1 MLNIKEELDLDI
13 TVKKKTT
20 WNGKV
25 KNLCFNEGKIVD
37 ENGEIVDIMDIL
49 EQFYGDKVF
58 EIAVSA
64 KEEEELEYEEELV
77 L

>member
-1 MLNIKEELDLDI
+1 MN
-13 TVKKKTT
+13 VKKKTT
-20 WNGKV
+20 WNGKL
-25 KNLCFNEGKIVD
+25 KDLQIHENNIVD
-37 ENGEIVDIMDIL
+37 ENGEIVDFIDYL

-58 EIAVSA
+58 EISVSA

>member
-1 MLNIKEELDLDI
+1 MI
-13 TVKKKTT
+13 VKKKTT
-20 WNGKV
+20 WNGKL
-25 KNLCFNEGKIVD
+25 KDLQIHENNIVD
-37 ENGEIVDIMDIL
+37 EHGEIVDLIDYL

>member
-1 MLNIKEELDLDI
+1 MDI

-58 EIAVSA
+58 EITVSA

-77 L
+77 LD